1 MRGARRL
8 AGWALLAAAAPAVA
22 EPPPGGSIA
31 VRAVQGT
38 PGAPPVGAAAA
49 TVQLYHRGVLVETI
63 AAPLD
68 EHGVALVEGLP
79 LDMDIQPV
87 AQVVFHDLTYQ
98 QIGTVMDAEHPRQS
112 LEVVC
117 YEPTE
122 ELPAWSVSM
131 WHVLIDRLPQG
142 YAVTEL
148 LVVENPGVRSWVG
161 APGPV
166 APGPER
172 DARRVTIAFP
182 LPANA
187 TDVRLARGF
196 HDWCCTTRSRE
207 SLLNHLPL
215 MPQRTEYKFS
225 YVLPAQPGE
234 SVEVGARAPAPV
246 GQLMVILPADIHVS
260 AAKGLNFTG
269 KQDAGSAH
277 LAAYMAS
284 GLLPGDV
291 ASVTL
296 ASAAAPAGEG
306 HAAAARIAAAV
317 GGGLLLLGAAA
328 VLLRPRRGTG
338 AAVPPQEAPQ

>member
-1 MRGARRL
+1 MRGAWCL
-8 AGWALLAAAAPAVA
+8 AGWALLAAAAPAFA
-22 EPPPGGSIA
+22 EPPPGGSLA

-38 PGAPPVGAAAA
+38 PGAPRVGAAAA

-98 QIGTVMDAEHPRQS
+98 QIGAVMDAAHPRQS

-122 ELPAWSVSM
+122 ELPAWNVSM

-148 LVVENPGVRSWVG
+148 FVVENPGVRTWVG
-161 APGPV
+161 APGPEG
-166 APGPER
+166 A
-172 DARRVTIAFP
+172 ARRVTIAFP
-182 LPANA
+182 LPAEA

-246 GQLMVILPADIHVS
+246 SQLMVVLPADIQV
-260 AAKGLNFTG
+260 AAAQGLNFTG

-296 ASAAAPAGEG
+296 ASAAAPAGDG
-306 HAAAARIAAAV
+306 HAVAARVAAAV
-317 GGGLLLLGAAA
+317 GGGLLLLVAAA

-338 AAVPPQEAPQ
+338 AAVPPQESPQ